1 MRICPG
7 RLTHVPD
14 VDTRNPAQARFAPL
28 RARCGAPLLSVGM
41 TSRAVF
47 LQGSTM
53 RHVLVMTG
61 ASATGLVAM
70 FAVDMVDMYF
80 LTLLGEQELAAAV
93 GFAGT
98 LLFFLISV
106 SIGLQIALGALVAR
120 SEGSQRRDLARRY
133 CSSAMAFNFLLA
145 AIISAIGWFHLPA
158 LLALLGARGQTLD
171 YAVSY
176 ASIML
181 PSMPILVL
189 GMSAATGVR
198 ALGDARRSMWATVL
212 GSLVNAALDP
222 LFIFTFGWGLE
233 GAAFASVVARL
244 VVLLVAWHAL
254 AVVHRLPCR
263 ISWAQFLADLR
274 PILTIAAPAVLT
286 NIATP
291 IGGSFVL
298 VTMSRFG
305 DSAVAGAAIM
315 GRITPLAMAAIFALS
330 GAIGPIVGQNAGAG
344 RYDRVRSTLANAVL
358 FNVVYVAAVWLLLLL
373 CADLIVSAFS
383 ASGMARELILFYCH
397 FLVGAFVFNG
407 LLFVSNASFN
417 NLHHAHWATA
427 FNFGRALLG
436 TIPAVYLGANWYGPR
451 GVMAGEAFGAMLFGL
466 LAIVAAFALVR
477 RLERQ
482 HRAMPANGHMAAA
495 VVTQGLP
502 VNREPPL

>member
-1 MRICPG
+1 
-7 RLTHVPD
+7 
-14 VDTRNPAQARFAPL
+14 
-28 RARCGAPLLSVGM
+28 M
-41 TSRAVF
+41 TS
-47 LQGSTM
+47 
-53 RHVLVMTG
+53 
-61 ASATGLVAM
+61 ASAVGLVAM

-98 LLFFLISV
+98 LLFFLVSV

-120 SEGSQRRDLARRY
+120 SEGGRRRDLARRY
-133 CSSAMAFNFLLA
+133 CSSAMAFNFLVSA
-145 AIISAIGWFHLPA
+145 VISTVGWWHLPA
-158 LLALLGARGQTLD
+158 LLGLLGATGQTLD
-171 YAVSY
+171 YAISY
-176 ASIML
+176 TGILL
-181 PSMPILVL
+181 PSMPLLVL

-233 GAAFASVVARL
+233 GAAVASVVARL

-263 ISWAQFLADLR
+263 ISPAEFLADLR
-274 PILTIAAPAVLT
+274 PILSIAGPAVLT

-315 GRITPLAMAAIFALS
+315 GRITPLAMAAVFALS

-344 RYDRVRSTLANAVL
+344 RYDRVRSTLASAVA
-358 FNVVYVAAVWLLLLL
+358 FNVVYVTVIWLLLWLS
-373 CADLIVSAFS
+373 ADLIVQVFS
-383 ASGMARELILFYCH
+383 ARGMARELILFYCH

-407 LLFVSNASFN
+407 LLFVSNATFN
-417 NLHHAHWATA
+417 NLHHAHWATG
-427 FNFGRALLG
+427 FNFARALLG
-436 TIPAVYLGANWYGPR
+436 TIPAVYLGAGWYGPR
-451 GVMAGEAFGAMLFGL
+451 GVMAGEAFGSMLFGL
-466 LAIVAAFALVR
+466 LAITAAFALAR

-482 HRAMPANGHMAAA
+482 HQLIPTDYLPAA
-495 VVTQGLP
+495 VVADSLQ
-502 VNREPPL
+502 VSREPPL